1 MAETSVSGSTQ
12 VVGVIGDPVA
22 HSLSPVIHNA
32 GFVALG
38 LDWVCVAFPT
48 GTGAAA
54 AALGGMSALG
64 IAGLSV
70 TMPHKAAVIDALD
83 GITATAELL
92 RAVNCISRS
101 ESGLFGH
108 NTDGAGFLAAIR
120 ADFEFDPA
128 GKVCAVL
135 GAGGAARSVILAL
148 AQAGAAEVRV
158 VNRTRESAE
167 KAVHLAGA
175 AGKVVEV
182 EAIRG
187 ADLVIN
193 ATSVGM
199 AGTSSGSTQD
209 MPCNPSLLGADQI
222 LADLIYHPR
231 QTELMRQAELQ
242 GCRVSNGLS
251 MLIHQ
256 AAVAFEIWTGHKA
269 PIEAM
274 TRATEAA
281 VSR

>member
-1 MAETSVSGSTQ
+1 MAELFVSGLTQ
-12 VVGVIGDPVA
+12 VVGVIGDPVS

-32 GFVALG
+32 AFRALG

-48 GTGAAA
+48 ERGTAAD
-54 AALGGMSALG
+54 ALHGMSALG

-92 RAVNCISRS
+92 GAVNCISRS
-101 ESGLFGH
+101 ESGLHGH
-108 NTDGAGFLAAIR
+108 STDGEGFLAGIR
-120 ADFEFDPA
+120 ADFDFDPS
-128 GKVCAVL
+128 GKICAVL

-167 KAVHLAGA
+167 QAARLAGA
-175 AGKVVEV
+175 TGQVVEV
-182 EAIRG
+182 EAIQD
-187 ADLVIN
+187 ADLVVN

-199 AGTSSGSTQD
+199 AGTGSGSTQD
-209 MPCNPSLLGADQI
+209 MPCDPALLGTDQI

-231 QTELMRQAELQ
+231 QTELMRQAELR
-242 GCRVSNGLS
+242 GCRVANGLS

-256 AAVAFEIWTGHKA
+256 AAVAFEIWTGQTA
-269 PIEAM
+269 PIDAM

-281 VSR
+281 VSG

>member
-1 MAETSVSGSTQ
+1 MAELMVSGSTQ

-32 GFVALG
+32 AFRALG

-48 GTGAAA
+48 ERGAAA
-54 AALGGMSALG
+54 AALAGMSALG

-70 TMPHKAAVIDALD
+70 TMPHKAAVIETLD
-83 GITATAELL
+83 DITATAELL
-92 RAVNCISRS
+92 QAVNCISRS
-101 ESGLFGH
+101 ESGLLGH
-108 NTDGAGFLAAIR
+108 NTDGDGFLAAIR

-128 GKVCAVL
+128 GKICAVL

-167 KAVHLAGA
+167 RAARLAGA
-175 AGKVVEV
+175 AGLVVEV
-182 EAIRG
+182 EAIRD
-187 ADLVIN
+187 AELVVN

-199 AGTSSGSTQD
+199 AGTGSGSTQD
-209 MPCNPSLLGADQI
+209 MPCHPSLLSADQI

-231 QTELMRQAELQ
+231 QTELMRQAELR

-256 AAVAFEIWTGHKA
+256 AAVAFEIWTGLQA
-269 PIEAM
+269 PIDAM

-281 VSR
+281 VSE

>member
-1 MAETSVSGSTQ
+1 MAELLVSGSTQ

-32 GFVALG
+32 GFLALG

-54 AALGGMSALG
+54 AALRGMSALG
-64 IAGLSV
+64 IVGLSV
-70 TMPHKAAVIDALD
+70 TMPHKSAVIDALD

-101 ESGLFGH
+101 ESGLQGH
-108 NTDGAGFLAAIR
+108 NTDGDGFLAAVR

-167 KAVHLAGA
+167 KAVLLAGA
-175 AGKVVEV
+175 AGQVVEV

-187 ADLVIN
+187 ADLVVN

-199 AGTSSGSTQD
+199 AGTGSGSTLD
-209 MPCNPSLLGADQI
+209 MPCNPSLLGPNQI

-269 PIEAM
+269 PIDAM